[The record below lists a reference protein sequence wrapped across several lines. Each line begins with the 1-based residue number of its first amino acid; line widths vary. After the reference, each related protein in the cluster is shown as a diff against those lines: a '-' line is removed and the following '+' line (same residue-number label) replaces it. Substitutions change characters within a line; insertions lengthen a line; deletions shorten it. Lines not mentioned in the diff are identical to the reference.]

1 MSADLFRKYVDIIN
15 ENSVPVPDDKETL
28 TINKLEKM
36 APSLAQ
42 LEKTNPE
49 HPAVVYAASRNLT
62 PFVKQNMFVADNL
75 KSWVNDKLTRYMN
88 VPVLQAEGAYLLMP
102 YFDKTGIVTAIKCR
116 AVDPDAKSRY
126 LELNLIPST
135 QRKPKIFGLARI
147 DPKKKIYVL
156 EGEIDSAFIPNGIG
170 MSGGG
175 DITLN
180 LKYLPYPKQQ
190 YTIVYDNE
198 LDKPTT
204 VSKMVQSILNHYKVC
219 IWPKEMEKYNDVND
233 MVNAGYTVADL
244 VKIINNNTF
253 AGSTAIDV
261 LKQRKASLKVPN
273 SGDIWTKVTEEQVDE
288 YTSKQE
294 QTTKPIPE
302 LDKFLTDL
310 YPLKSS
316 LNPEFWTSAGELK
329 PKIQKAMLMWAEKFI
344 SEMRINKARVVDIQ
358 FKGSLANY
366 VYHDASDIDVHI
378 IVDREPPNAEMAGIL
393 EKQRKY
399 FNDTNN
405 YTIFGYPVEFFI
417 KVDGAVHSSDAV
429 YSVLK
434 GDWIRKPNPVKNK
447 EIDSIKEY
455 FVPWYNS
462 ILEAY
467 NSTLS
472 KTKDKERALNAALKA
487 FAVAQDKRNTVLDGS
502 PGAEYKPE
510 NLAFKAIKR
519 TKLFLFLQTEKR
531 RFDLEKQTL
540 DR

>member
-15 ENSVPVPDDKETL
+15 ENSKPTPDDKETL
-28 TINKLEKM
+28 TINKLEKL
-36 APSLAQ
+36 APSLVR
-42 LEKTNPE
+42 LEKTNPK
-49 HPAVVYAASRNLT
+49 HPAVVYAMSRNLT
-62 PFVKQNMFVADNL
+62 PFAKQHIFVADNL
-75 KSWVNDKLTRYMN
+75 KSWANDKLTRYMN
-88 VPVLQAEGAYLLMP
+88 VPDLRVEGAYLLIP
-102 YFDKTGIVTAIKCR
+102 YVDKTGIVTAIKCR
-116 AVDPDAKSRY
+116 AVDPDAKTRY
-126 LELNLIPST
+126 LALNTSSD
-135 QRKPKIFGLARI
+135 RKKPNIFGLSKI

-156 EGEIDSAFIPNGIG
+156 EGEIDSAFIPNAIG

-190 YTIVYDNE
+190 YIIVYDNE
-198 LDKPTT
+198 LDKATT
-204 VSKMVQSILNHYKVC
+204 VAKMVQSILSHYNIC
-219 IWPKEMEKYNDVND
+219 IWPKEMEKYEDVND
-233 MVNAGYTVADL
+233 MINAGYTVADI
-244 VKIINNNTF
+244 VKTINNNTF
-253 AGSTAIDV
+253 AGSAAIDV
-261 LKQRKASLKVPN
+261 LKQRKASLKTPN
-273 SGDIWTKVTEEQVDE
+273 SGDIWTRVTEEQVDE
-288 YTSKQE
+288 YVSKQK

-316 LNPEFWTSAGELK
+316 LNPEFWTSTQELK
-329 PKIQKAMLMWAEKFI
+329 PNIQKAMLTWADRFI
-344 SEMRINKARVVDIQ
+344 KEMRINKARVVDIQ

-366 VYHDASDIDVHI
+366 VYHDMSDVDVHI
-378 IVDREPPNAEMAGIL
+378 IVDRDPTNAEMAGIL

-417 KVDGAVHSSDAV
+417 KPVTAVHSSDAV

-434 GDWIRKPNPVKNK
+434 GDWIRKPNPDKNK
-447 EIDSIKEY
+447 EIDNIKKY
-455 FVPWYNS
+455 FIPWYNS

-467 NSTLS
+467 NSTLD
-472 KTKDKERALNAALKA
+472 KTQDKEQAMNAALKS
-487 FAVAQDKRNTVLDGS
+487 FALVQNKRNEVLDGS

-540 DR
+540 K